1 MIRQRPIELLA
12 PARDVECAMAAVDHG
27 ADAVYIGAARFG
39 ARAAAG
45 NSVDDIARLVDY
57 AHQFRVKVYVTVNT
71 ILKDE
76 ELADTERLVWE
87 LYRAGVD
94 ALIVQD
100 MALLELSL
108 PPIPLHAS
116 TQMDNRTPEKARYLQ
131 QLGFSQ
137 VVLAREL
144 SLQDIRA
151 VHEACDVPLE
161 VFVHGALCVSYSGQC
176 YVSQHCFGRSANRGE
191 CAQFCRL
198 KFDLVDSDGR
208 TIEQGKHLLSL
219 KDMNRGEDLERLLDA
234 GVSSLKIEG
243 RLKDVAYVKNVT
255 AWYRRRLDEI
265 FKRRPEYRRAS
276 SGQVTLTF
284 TPQLAKSFNRGF
296 TSYFL
301 DGRTPDI
308 FSFHTPKSMGEEVGR
323 VKEVRGR
330 CITVAGLKPF
340 ANGDGLCFV
349 DERGELQGFRVNRVE
364 ANKIYPAEMPR
375 VRPHTVLYRNFDKAF
390 EDVLSRPSAV
400 RKIKVWWTVGEYA
413 GGFTLGARDEDEVSA
428 TLSFP
433 YPKEP
438 SRSPQAG
445 NVEAQLAKLGNTPF
459 ESAGVEWKGSPD
471 WFVPSSVWAEWRR
484 AVVSALLSARRMNC
498 PRPVRLLPTDY
509 TRSLDAS
516 KEGRDSGFV
525 PQRLT
530 YLANVMN
537 RKAEAFY
544 RRQGVVDIEPAFER
558 REPEGAVLMFCRHCL
573 RYSLGWCPQYGKGK
587 SPFREP
593 YYLVSSDGRRFRL
606 AFDCKNCQMK
616 VYADEKE

>member
-1 MIRQRPIELLA
+1 
-12 PARDVECAMAAVDHG
+12 MAAVDHG

-265 FKRRPEYRRAS
+265 FKRRPEYRQAS

-296 TSYFL
+296 TRYFL

-308 FSFHTPKSMGEEVGR
+308 LSFHTPKSMAEKVGW
-323 VKEVRGR
+323 V
-330 CITVAGLKPF
+330 
-340 ANGDGLCFV
+340 
-349 DERGELQGFRVNRVE
+349 
-364 ANKIYPAEMPR
+364 
-375 VRPHTVLYRNFDKAF
+375 
-390 EDVLSRPSAV
+390 
-400 RKIKVWWTVGEYA
+400 
-413 GGFTLGARDEDEVSA
+413 
-428 TLSFP
+428 
-433 YPKEP
+433 
-438 SRSPQAG
+438 
-445 NVEAQLAKLGNTPF
+445 
-459 ESAGVEWKGSPD
+459 
-471 WFVPSSVWAEWRR
+471 
-484 AVVSALLSARRMNC
+484 
-498 PRPVRLLPTDY
+498 
-509 TRSLDAS
+509 
-516 KEGRDSGFV
+516 
-525 PQRLT
+525 
-530 YLANVMN
+530 
-537 RKAEAFY
+537 
-544 RRQGVVDIEPAFER
+544 
-558 REPEGAVLMFCRHCL
+558 
-573 RYSLGWCPQYGKGK
+573 
-587 SPFREP
+587 
-593 YYLVSSDGRRFRL
+593 
-606 AFDCKNCQMK
+606 
-616 VYADEKE
+616 